1 MTTSEACKILGD
13 AAEIEGMLLLDF
25 LGEVRLYPEEYTS
38 IIREAYDVFM
48 VAGREFFAP
57 V

>member
-13 AAEIEGMLLLDF
+13 AAEVEGLLLLEF
-25 LGEVRLYPEEYTS
+25 LGEVRLYPDEYTS
-38 IIREAYDVFM
+38 SIRQAYDVFM
-48 VAGREFFAP
+48 AAGREMFAP

>member
-1 MTTSEACKILGD
+1 MTTSEAVKILE
-13 AAEIEGMLLLDF
+13 AAAKVEQLPLLDF
-25 LGEVRLYPEEYTS
+25 LGEVRLYTDEYSSS
-38 IIREAYDVFM
+38 IRQAYNVFM

>member
-13 AAEIEGMLLLDF
+13 AAEIEGLPMLDF

-38 IIREAYDVFM
+38 VIRQAYHVFM
-48 VAGREFFAP
+48 SAGREFFAP
-57 V
+57 L

>member
-38 IIREAYDVFM
+38 IIRQAYHVFM
-48 VAGREFFAP
+48 SAGREFFAP
-57 V
+57 L

>member
-1 MTTSEACKILGD
+1 MTTSEAVKILE
-13 AAEIEGMLLLDF
+13 AAAKVEGLSMLDF
-25 LGEVRLYPEEYTS
+25 LGEVSLYTEEYS
-38 IIREAYDVFM
+38 SNIRQAYDVFM

>member
-1 MTTSEACKILGD
+1 MTTGEAVKILE
-13 AAEIEGMLLLDF
+13 AAAKVEGLPLLDF
-25 LGEVRLYPEEYTS
+25 LGEVRLYTDEYSSS
-38 IIREAYDVFM
+38 IRQAYNVFM